1 MRVLSDYRER
11 KDIHFAVISFIFG
24 VLFMVAVPPFQVPD
38 EGNHFLRSY
47 QISQGN
53 FLSERR
59 DKSCGGEVPVSLS
72 IMANKIAGNHVAFH
86 PENKQSITDI
96 LGAFHIPLER
106 DIKKYAAF
114 SNTAIYSPVPYI
126 PQVTGIV
133 LGKIFDAPPAVLF
146 YLGRVFN
153 LIFSVFLISYS
164 IRIIPIF
171 KNLMFLIA
179 LMPVSIHIFASLS
192 PDAATI
198 SISFLLTSYILRLA
212 CDSEILFAE
221 KQDVIFLMIASAL
234 LASCKAAYF
243 PVVFLCFMIP
253 VRKFGNVTHYILFGL
268 AITVITLCCF
278 FLWGAMAENL
288 VVTHLY
294 GGIPFGMAKLFIISH
309 PVGYMEMVL
318 RNLDIYLSFY
328 IYSFIG
334 VLGWLDTELPVYFI
348 VIYGITM
355 MVTALMEGKKEIRL
369 SLTERII
376 IGIIAACCV
385 LLIITS
391 QYFIWTLETDTDIG
405 MAQGRYFIPAAPLFF
420 IPLLYNSRL
429 SDIVS
434 YKTMTEFT
442 SFFVIC
448 SLIYTLFFVIQRY
461 YL

>member
-1 MRVLSDYRER
+1 MTVLLNYRER
-11 KDIHFAVISFIFG
+11 KDIHFAVIGFIFG
-24 VLFMVAVPPFQVPD
+24 ILFMIAVPPFQVPD

-47 QISQGN
+47 QISQGEL
-53 FLSERR
+53 LSERR
-59 DKSCGGEVPVSLS
+59 DKSGGGEVPVSLS
-72 IMANKIAGNHVAFH
+72 ITADKIGGNNVAFH
-86 PENKQSITDI
+86 PENKQSIINI
-96 LGAFHIPLER
+96 LEAFHIPLER
-106 DIKKYAAF
+106 DIKKYTPF

-126 PQVTGIV
+126 PQVIGISA
-133 LGKIFDAPPAVLF
+133 GKIFDAPPVMLL

-153 LIFSVFLISYS
+153 LIFSVFIISYS

-171 KNLMFLIA
+171 KNLIFLIA
-179 LMPVSIHIFASLS
+179 LTPVSIHLFASLS

-198 SISFLLTSYILRLA
+198 SISFLLISKILRLA
-212 CDSEILFAE
+212 YDAEILIIE
-221 KQDVIFLMIASAL
+221 KKDIIFLMIASAM

-243 PVVFLCFMIP
+243 PVVFLYFIIP
-253 VRKFGNVTHYILFGL
+253 VRKLGNITNYILFGL
-268 AITVITLCCF
+268 AVTSITLCCF
-278 FLWGAMAENL
+278 FLWGDMAEKL

-309 PVGYMEMVL
+309 PIAYMEMVL
-318 RNLDIYLSFY
+318 RNLDIFLSFY

-355 MVTALMEGKKEIRL
+355 TVAALMEGKKEIIF
-369 SLTERII
+369 SWFERII
-376 IGIIAACCV
+376 ICIIAASCII
-385 LLIITS
+385 LIITS
-391 QYFIWTLETDTDIG
+391 QYFIWTLETDSEIG
-405 MAQGRYFIPAAPLFF
+405 MAQGRYFIPVSPLFF

-429 SDIVS
+429 SDMVT
-434 YKTMTEFT
+434 YRTMTEFT